1 MYLAL
6 LFWQAGLFYQFS
18 LKEPQVSFKLNLNV
32 LMECLGIFGSGSLTG
47 QSQSPS
53 LILHYDG
60 YGEPLVLIME
70 EGMSQL
76 IIIYRNYW
84 GE

>member
-1 MYLAL
+1 M
-6 LFWQAGLFYQFS
+6 
-18 LKEPQVSFKLNLNV
+18 SFKLNLNV

-70 EGMSQL
+70 EGKSQL
-76 IIIYRNYW
+76 IIFTEIPEMLMYMYLNLFYF
-84 GE
+84 EHIICID